1 MKYAIF
7 GDIHGNLDAL
17 EACVGHMRQQS
28 VDQFVCLGDVVGYGA
43 QPAEC
48 VSLVRELTE
57 ICIAGN
63 HEYAV
68 CGKMG
73 LEFFNAY
80 AKEAIEWTQKQLGE
94 EELQFLRGLPLVE
107 RIGEFT
113 VVHSTLHAP
122 EAFGYIETLYSAHMS
137 LSFLD
142 DQACFVGHSHIPI
155 TFILDQEQKT
165 LTYTMDEEIRLAPT
179 HKALVNVGSVGQ
191 PRDEN
196 PKASFAT
203 YEPESGLIQI
213 QRVDYDAES
222 AAQKI
227 REAGLPEVL
236 SSRLIMGR

>member
-1 MKYAIF
+1 LKYAIF

-17 EACVGHMRQQS
+17 QACIRHMREVGAEKSICVG
-28 VDQFVCLGDVVGYGA
+28 DIVGYGA
-43 QPAEC
+43 QPSEC
-48 VSLVRELTE
+48 VDAVREITNSV
-57 ICIAGN
+57 IAGN

-80 AKEAIEWTQKQLGE
+80 AKEAIEWTQKQLAE
-94 EELQFLRGLPLVE
+94 DKLSYLRDLPLVQ
-107 RIGEFT
+107 RIDSFT
-113 VVHSTLHAP
+113 IAHSTLHAP

-142 DQACFVGHSHIPI
+142 DQVCFVGHSHIPI
-155 TFILDQEQKT
+155 TFVLDLTQKT
-165 LTYTMDEEIRLAPT
+165 LTYTMDEEIRLAPD

-196 PKASFAT
+196 PKACYAI
-203 YEPESGLIQI
+203 YIPEEGLVQMH
-213 QRVDYDAES
+213 RVEYDAAA

-227 REAGLPEVL
+227 RDAGLPEVL